1 MLQMVKQL
9 KNTDD
14 QVVKRPRGRPK
25 GTSPTF
31 SSVILVRNSI
41 KEAIDECER
50 RGRPLPQ
57 LIADEMIETGQVS
70 RVLGNLARFL
80 PAEPNISVGNDF
92 STALQEVEQRMAQ
105 QNKIIEHE
113 EVEENQ

>member
-1 MLQMVKQL
+1 MVKQL
-9 KNTDD
+9 KNKEE
-14 QVVKRPRGRPK
+14 VVPKRPRGRPK

-31 SSVILVRNSI
+31 SSIILVRNSI

-80 PAEPNISVGNDF
+80 PAEVSISVGNDF
-92 STALQEVEQRMAQ
+92 SAALQEVEQRMAQ
-105 QNKIIEHE
+105 HNKIIEHE

>member
-1 MLQMVKQL
+1 MVKQL
-9 KNTDD
+9 KNDD
-14 QVVKRPRGRPK
+14 KQIIKRPRGRPK

-41 KEAIDECER
+41 KEAIDECEK

-80 PAEPNISVGNDF
+80 PAELNISVGNDF
-92 STALQEVEQRMAQ
+92 STALQEVEQRMAEH
-105 QNKIIEHE
+105 NKIIEHDIIE
-113 EVEENQ
+113 DDEDS